1 MLRKDF
7 LVNEQKTPFIESIL
21 LSFYAQEMVIT
32 NEVVKSDVE
41 RFFYTKKLGTSQT
54 PLIATIYLD
63 DSSKRIRGIILYQ
76 KDKNIFSLLKEG
88 SKNSGRFSI
97 VDKNAIIGSL
107 QHKFEKGIKVSLLK
121 DMLFNLD
128 QSYYQYI
135 GLYLPELK
143 EKEQRSV
150 YELSFD
156 KPCMFS
162 ISVLDSIH
170 KDNYESIYIANF
182 NDIDVGE
189 YLFDIN
195 NMKKDGHVRNDVF
208 CLDTLTGR
216 LTDFIIT
223 FFKRVNQN
231 SYLPIFYLFEVDEN
245 GDYKFTKRSPCFA
258 ELKQI
263 TDSKNQNE
271 SNIAFTEKVS
281 RYTYEGYLLINEAK
295 RELAVVEELEEFE
308 EQVVGEETIVLPTLD
323 PEFESYITK
332 LGGIIEGTNIFFPE
346 FESFPFAS
354 FANGEISI
362 RTSRHS
368 NDTYLYP
375 YSPHAFKTKQK
386 EIQNR
391 LYRLLMEHTPSR
403 LHTIKVLLERVNG
416 KNFNKDD
423 NELINSFNYEI
434 AMSFSSLWGTDFTY
448 FSSLVA
454 KLHSQYENWQTS
466 NGLKAVSINQE
477 TETESLFVDEV
488 ITSKKRKT
496 YNDKS
501 LYLLGAI
508 AGRVTKI
515 YEEAELYGFK
525 RKNVHVFE
533 YNELTNFDYNS
544 LMNEKH
550 IKGSFVILGQGPHS
564 VVGKGHYDSA
574 IDMFKGEKELLP
586 VFDICEYNNSGKSLA
601 PISVSRL
608 TKAFENFKLEKVN
621 Q

>member
-7 LVNEQKTPFIESIL
+7 LINEQRTPFVESIL
-21 LSFYAQEMVIT
+21 LSFYAKEMVIT

-41 RFFYTKKLGTSQT
+41 RLFYVKKLGTSQT

-63 DSSKRIRGIILYQ
+63 DSGKRIRGLILYQ
-76 KDKNIFSLLKEG
+76 KDKNIYTLLKEG

-107 QHKFEKGIKVSLLK
+107 QHKFEKGIKVFPLK
-121 DMLFNLD
+121 DMIFNLK
-128 QSYYQYI
+128 QSYFQYI

-143 EKEQRSV
+143 EKEKRSV
-150 YELSFD
+150 YELCFD

-170 KDNYESIYIANF
+170 KDNYESIYITNF
-182 NDIDVGE
+182 NDIDEGE
-189 YLFDIN
+189 RLFDIN
-195 NMKKDGHVRNDVF
+195 NMKKDGYLRNDVF
-208 CLDTLTGR
+208 CLDTSMGH

-223 FFKRVNQN
+223 FFKRVNQ
-231 SYLPIFYLFEVDEN
+231 SYYLPIYYLFEVDDN
-245 GDYKFTKRSPCFA
+245 GDYRFTKRSLCFE

-263 TDSKNQNE
+263 LDSKNQNE

-295 RELAVVEELEEFE
+295 HELAVVEELEEFE
-308 EQVVGEETIVLPTLD
+308 EQVIEEELPVLPVLD
-323 PEFESYITK
+323 PEFESYIAK
-332 LGGIIEGTNIFFPE
+332 LGGIVEGTNIFFPE

-368 NDTYLYP
+368 NDSYLYP

-403 LHTIKVLLERVNG
+403 LHTIKVLLDRVNG
-416 KNFNKDD
+416 KKFNKDD
-423 NELINSFNYEI
+423 SELINSFNYEI
-434 AMSFSSLWGTDFTY
+434 SMSFSSLWGTDFAY
-448 FSSLVA
+448 FSTLVA
-454 KLHSQYENWQTS
+454 DLQSQYEKWQIL
-466 NGLKAVSINQE
+466 NGLKTISINQE
-477 TETESLFVDEV
+477 VEAESLFVEETS
-488 ITSKKRKT
+488 TSKKRKT

-525 RKNVHVFE
+525 RKNVHIFE
-533 YNELTNFDYNS
+533 YNELTNFDYSS

-550 IKGSFVILGQGPHS
+550 IKSSFVILGQGPHS

-574 IDMFKGEKELLP
+574 IDMFKGEKESLP
-586 VFDICEYNNSGKSLA
+586 IFDICEYNNSSKSLA

-608 TKAFENFKLEKVN
+608 TKAFENFKLEKIN
-621 Q
+621 